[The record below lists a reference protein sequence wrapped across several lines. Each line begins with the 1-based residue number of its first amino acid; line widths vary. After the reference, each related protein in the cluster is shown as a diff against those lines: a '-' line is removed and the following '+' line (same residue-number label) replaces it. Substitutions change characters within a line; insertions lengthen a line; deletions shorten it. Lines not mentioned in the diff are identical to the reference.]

1 MAQNRAVKPVRAHL
15 IALAVALVGAIPAA
29 QSPAVDASAV
39 FRVFLKD
46 GQALP
51 SYGESAQVGD
61 RVVFMLII
69 GAANAAPS
77 TQLISLP
84 AASVDVDRTRR
95 YSDAI
100 RLKLYAATRGE
111 VDYAAMT
118 QEVQR
123 ALAELT
129 AITDPKM
136 RLATAVAARKRLLD
150 WAASTYGYRAADI
163 QELVRLFD
171 EVILEL
177 RAAAGETQFAL
188 DLRAGT
194 APAPEPLLAPPT
206 LRESIQLAL
215 AASVAADSEEDRL
228 AILRA
233 ASALVSGTDADL
245 RTEVTRAMD
254 LEAKATS
261 AYEALAADLR
271 ARAAEAR
278 KKADVNALSN
288 AIETLRAR
296 DRDLGGRRPQVVT
309 ALTVEL
315 DAMMTAARNY
325 HEALERYTAVRRSL
339 LDYERA
345 VRPTMSGFDGLMP
358 VLLAVRDGRYTAYE
372 RLVKSG
378 VRLKGFLEAL
388 EQVSPPSEL
397 ADVQSTFISAIR
409 MADHACTR
417 RRLAVATMNKIVDQE
432 ASSAAA
438 GAMLLAA
445 QAREQLVARLYPP
458 KIQ

>member
-1 MAQNRAVKPVRAHL
+1 VKPVRAHL
-15 IALAVALVGAIPAA
+15 IALAIALVGAIPAA

-69 GAANAAPS
+69 GAANAAPA

-95 YSDAI
+95 YADAI

-129 AITDPKM
+129 AITDPKK
-136 RLATAVAARKRLLD
+136 RLATAEAARKRLLD

-194 APAPEPLLAPPT
+194 A
-206 LRESIQLAL
+206 LRPGTA
-215 AASVAADSEEDRL
+215 VGAADAARIDTTGAGGIGGRGFGGGSARHS
-228 AILRA
+228 ARRLRA
-233 ASALVSGTDADL
+233 RVGADADL

-278 KKADVNALSN
+278 KK
-288 AIETLRAR
+288 
-296 DRDLGGRRPQVVT
+296 G
-309 ALTVEL
+309 
-315 DAMMTAARNY
+315 
-325 HEALERYTAVRRSL
+325 
-339 LDYERA
+339 
-345 VRPTMSGFDGLMP
+345 
-358 VLLAVRDGRYTAYE
+358 
-372 RLVKSG
+372 
-378 VRLKGFLEAL
+378 
-388 EQVSPPSEL
+388 
-397 ADVQSTFISAIR
+397 
-409 MADHACTR
+409 
-417 RRLAVATMNKIVDQE
+417 
-432 ASSAAA
+432 
-438 GAMLLAA
+438 
-445 QAREQLVARLYPP
+445 
-458 KIQ
+458 